1 MDSGDFKAEHHPLI
15 VDGLVCLQKL
25 IHGFVDGLGDSA
37 LDDMAHPDR
46 GAVDGLS
53 PEELLG
59 CLMDCLHKGRVRNG
73 YLVIFGENRD
83 YTITLQVA
91 E

>member
-25 IHGFVDGLGDSA
+25 VHGLVDSFGDSA
-37 LDDMAHPDR
+37 LDDMTYPYLR
-46 GAVDGLS
+46 AVDGFS

-59 CLMDCLHKGRVRNG
+59 RLMDCLHKGRV
-73 YLVIFGENRD
+73 
-83 YTITLQVA
+83 
-91 E
+91 

>member
-25 IHGFVDGLGDSA
+25 VHGFVDSLWDSA
-37 LDDMAHPDR
+37 LDDMTYPYF
-46 GAVDGLS
+46 GTVDGFS
-53 PEELLG
+53 PEERCAASWTVSQRQGVKWLL
-59 CLMDCLHKGRVRNG
+59 V
-73 YLVIFGENRD
+73 VFGENRD
-83 YTITLQVA
+83 HTITLQVA

>member
-25 IHGFVDGLGDSA
+25 IHGLVDSFGDSA
-37 LDDMAHPDR
+37 LDDMAYPYF
-46 GAVDGLS
+46 GTVDGFS

-59 CLMDCLHKGRVRNG
+59 RLMDCLHKGRV
-73 YLVIFGENRD
+73 
-83 YTITLQVA
+83 
-91 E
+91 

>member
-25 IHGFVDGLGDSA
+25 IHGLMDSLGDSA
-37 LDDMAHPDR
+37 LDNMAHPYF

-53 PEELLG
+53 PEELLSR
-59 CLMDCLHKGRVRNG
+59 LMDCLHKGRVRNG

-83 YTITLQVA
+83 HTITLQVA
-91 E
+91 D